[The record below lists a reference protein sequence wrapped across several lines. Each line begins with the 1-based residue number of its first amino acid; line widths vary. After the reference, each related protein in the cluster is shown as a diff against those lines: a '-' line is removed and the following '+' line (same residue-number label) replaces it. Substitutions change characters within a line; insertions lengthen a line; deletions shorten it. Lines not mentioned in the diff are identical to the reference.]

1 MSMFQHLGCLVLA
14 TEGREQRVR
23 DEAASDHFVQQ
34 HLSLKSMWDRA
45 RRTQHGLFSIFS
57 SPNFDFLGSNS
68 SAGSSKPGG
77 KQRGRNCPSQG
88 TASLGCS
95 QADLLG
101 NFPALC
107 QHLQE
112 SEGGDL
118 SFLQG
123 VPPSQH
129 QLDNLPISLSPGITL
144 ECFKKQVGCVTPG
157 KPELLPSAV
166 PSAGISAAMGRTRAS
181 SWCKRASAESS

>member
-1 MSMFQHLGCLVLA
+1 MRQLQIILCSSISASNPGGTEQGGPSTVYLPFFQSPLRFFGVKQQRWEQQA
-14 TEGREQRVR
+14 WWEAERE
-23 DEAASDHFVQQ
+23 E
-34 HLSLKSMWDRA
+34 LSLSG
-45 RRTQHGLFSIFS
+45 HCIPGLLSGAK
-57 SPNFDFLGSNS
+57 L
-68 SAGSSKPGG
+68 
-77 KQRGRNCPSQG
+77 
-88 TASLGCS
+88 S
-95 QADLLG
+95 QADLPG